1 MNFRYFIQS
10 MVTIPQKKFCR
21 TFAFWSRKLPF
32 FAAVIAVMV
41 ATSCRS
47 KMETVYR
54 WENGDESRSL
64 TLKRDNSF
72 ILEVNA
78 GYYVRIDTGTF
89 LRKGDTLMINPDKGT
104 TAIDSLVEMDSL
116 YYGHRFLEVMQT
128 VFDFGMDNQITGVY
142 HRGVIF
148 PSAVVNDT
156 FTLALDADDPSYR
169 KLYIPDSVEVRSL
182 LIRVPEQRT
191 CKPELTFRL
200 SLPPRDPPT
209 QSYRV
214 YIRSH
219 DTRSHYLAGFKWLVE
234 GDTIMTS
241 FVDDSCTPGDMRLV
255 RVR

>member
-1 MNFRYFIQS
+1 MNFKYFPKS
-10 MVTIPQKKFCR
+10 MLTIPHQKRFR
-21 TFAFWSRKLPF
+21 TFVLWSRRLPF
-32 FAAVIAVMV
+32 LAAVIAVMV
-41 ATSCRS
+41 TTSCRS

-54 WENGDESRSL
+54 GENGDESRSL

-78 GYYVRIDTGTF
+78 GYYMRIDTGTF
-89 LRKGDTLMINPDKGT
+89 LRKGDTLVINPDKGM
-104 TAIDSLVEMDSL
+104 TAVDSLVEMDSL

-128 VFDFGMDNQITGVY
+128 VFDFGMENQITGMY
-142 HRGVIF
+142 HREVIF
-148 PSAVVNDT
+148 PAAVVNDT
-156 FTLALDADDPSYR
+156 LTLALDADDPSYR

-219 DTRSHYLAGFKWLVE
+219 DTRANYLAGFKWLVE

-241 FVDDSCTPGDMRLV
+241 FVDDSCTPTDVKLV